1 MKPLHAFV
9 LLNNQ
14 FRQNAFSFYALFM
27 SRMKTQA
34 ILTVNQTKYEHR
46 NTCIHQINTLYSK
59 HTK

>member
-1 MKPLHAFV
+1 MKPMHAFV

-34 ILTVNQTKYEHR
+34 ILTVN
-46 NTCIHQINTLYSK
+46 
-59 HTK
+59 